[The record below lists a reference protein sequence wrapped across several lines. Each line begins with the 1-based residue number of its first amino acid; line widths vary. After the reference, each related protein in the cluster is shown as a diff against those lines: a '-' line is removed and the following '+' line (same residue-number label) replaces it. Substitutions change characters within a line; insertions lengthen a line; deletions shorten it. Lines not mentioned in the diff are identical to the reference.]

1 MIDASYRPIQSPSA
15 YTVEIDGE
23 AVILDE
29 AGDRLHLLNTT
40 ATTVWRHLHGEANVG
55 EICVV
60 IADRFQAAPDLVL
73 SDTIEVIRALAAQ
86 GLLGVASPDGEAS

>member
-1 MIDASYRPIQSPSA
+1 MIDASYVPIQSPSA
-15 YTVEIDGE
+15 YTLEMDGE

-40 ATTVWRHLHGEANVG
+40 ATTVWRHLDGGATVG
-55 EICVV
+55 EICAV